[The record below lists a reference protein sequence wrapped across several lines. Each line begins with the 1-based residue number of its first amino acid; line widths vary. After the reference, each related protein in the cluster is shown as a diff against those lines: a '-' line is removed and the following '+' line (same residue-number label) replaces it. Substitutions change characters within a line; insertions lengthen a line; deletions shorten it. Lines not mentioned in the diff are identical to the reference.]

1 MIHALLAIF
10 GCDKSAQIACE
21 IERDGITLGLARDPA
36 NPAFFFDQFGSHTAS
51 RTGEGMPECI
61 KCVSSRPTSVPFHR
75 NTML

>member
-21 IERDGITLGLARDPA
+21 IERVGIAPNCVRDPA
-36 NPAFFFDQFGSHTAS
+36 NPAFFFDQFESHTAS
-51 RTGEGMPECI
+51 RTGEGMPACI